1 MTSTRGC
8 SQTDPI
14 DGGRFAAAA
23 SAAAVGGSRTMTS
36 LSSLSDEESEVKP
49 DI

>member
-1 MTSTRGC
+1 MTLMRGC

-23 SAAAVGGSRTMTS
+23 ADVGDSRMMAS
-36 LSSLSDEESEVKP
+36 LSSSDEEWNVKP
-49 DI
+49 EN

>member
-23 SAAAVGGSRTMTS
+23 AAVGGSRTMA
-36 LSSLSDEESEVKP
+36 SSSSDKELKVKP
-49 DI
+49 EI

>member
-14 DGGRFAAAA
+14 DGGRFAA
-23 SAAAVGGSRTMTS
+23 SAADVSDSRMMAS
-36 LSSLSDEESEVKP
+36 LSHSDEESKVKP
-49 DI
+49 EN